1 MSLIIAAG
9 AYFPISW
16 VAFAFA
22 PSAMRWTW
30 ICYQLYLLVTFLVFM
45 YGDLLRVG
53 SLEEDVAEALRL
65 EKTVYLGD
73 EGTGH
78 ITIGFEEV
86 QASGSAEAREIVEP
100 KKLEILGTG
109 KKDTWASDP

>member
-1 MSLIIAAG
+1 MPCTRLGYATNSIFRCP
-9 AYFPISW
+9 YQCSW
-16 VAFAFA
+16 
-22 PSAMRWTW
+22 
-30 ICYQLYLLVTFLVFM
+30 
-45 YGDLLRVG
+45 YGDFLRVG

-86 QASGSAEAREIVEP
+86 QASGIAEAREIVEP
-100 KKLEILGTG
+100 KKLESLGTG
-109 KKDTWASDP
+109 KKDTWTSDP